1 MVSNFK
7 GKRALLVMVGVAVC
21 LMLMITPVCAKKIF
35 KLAHG
40 DIEDP
45 YLSPDAAAAIVFKSL
60 VDSGTNGEIEVQI
73 FPGLVL
79 GKERELMEQLKNGLI
94 QGNIAS
100 VGGMAPFWPLV
111 GVLDTPFAFPN
122 FSVAYDVMDGW
133 FGEKLKK
140 SILEK
145 TGMRCLEITD
155 ANGFFNLT
163 NSIRPIKTVAD
174 VKGIKF
180 RTMTLPSHIAFFKS
194 MGASAIPVSWA
205 EIYTSLQTGVVDGQ
219 HNPLG
224 YIISGKV
231 HEVQKY
237 LTLTRHIL
245 ATHWFMVNE
254 DFMKSLSEDNRK
266 VVIDA
271 AHVANMA
278 SRGITRIVGATDKGL
293 PFLMK
298 HLKVYQPTSAE
309 LKTFADVTI
318 PAAREFIKESL
329 GQEGVDLQ
337 GDLLKAIAESKKKLG
352 Y

>member
-1 MVSNFK
+1 MINF
-7 GKRALLVMVGVAVC
+7 GKKRGLLVLAGLAIC
-21 LMLMITPVCAKKIF
+21 LTLMITPAYAKKIF

-60 VDSGTNGEIEVQI
+60 VDSGTNGEVEVQI

-79 GKERELMEQLKNGLI
+79 GKERELMEQLKNNLI
-94 QGNIAS
+94 QGNLAS

-111 GVLDTPFAFPN
+111 GVLDTPFAVPN
-122 FSVAYDVMDGW
+122 FSVAYDVLDGW
-133 FGEKLKK
+133 FGDKLKK
-140 SILEK
+140 SIFEK
-145 TGMRCLEITD
+145 TGLRCLEITD

-163 NSIRPIKTVAD
+163 NSVRPVKTVED

-194 MGASAIPVSWA
+194 MGASAIPISWA

-254 DFMKSLSEDNRK
+254 DFLNSLSEENRK

-278 SRGITRIVGATDKGL
+278 SRGISRIVGSTEKGL

-298 HLKVYQPTSAE
+298 HLEVYQPTSAE
-309 LKTFADVTI
+309 LKSFSDVTI
-318 PAAREFIKESL
+318 PEAQKFIEKAL
-329 GQEGVDLQ
+329 GKEGVALQ
-337 GDLLKAIAESKKKLG
+337 NDFLKAIEESKKKLG

>member
-1 MVSNFK
+1 MRRFNFRK
-7 GKRALLVMVGVAVC
+7 SAILFVITAIC
-21 LMLMITPVCAKKIF
+21 LTFVVTPAFAKKIF

-45 YLSPDAAAAIVFKSL
+45 YLSPDAAAAVVFKSM
-60 VDSGTNGEIEVQI
+60 VDSGTNGEVEVQI

-79 GKERELMEQLKNGLI
+79 GKERELNEQLTNGLI

-100 VGGMAPFWPLV
+100 VGGVAPFWPLV

-122 FSVAYDVMDGW
+122 FSVAYDVLDGP
-133 FGEKLKK
+133 FGDKLKQ
-140 SILEK
+140 SILDK
-145 TGMRCLEITD
+145 TGLRCLEITD

-163 NSIRPIKTVAD
+163 NSVRPIKSIAD

-180 RTMTLPSHIAFFKS
+180 RTMTLPSHIAFFES
-194 MGASAIPVSWA
+194 MGASAIPISWA

-245 ATHWFMVNE
+245 ATHWFLANE
-254 DFMKSLSEDNRK
+254 DFLKSLSEDNQK
-266 VVIDA
+266 VVRDA

-278 SRGITRIVGATDKGL
+278 SRGITRIVGSTEKGL

-298 HLKVYQPTSAE
+298 YLEVYQPTSAE
-309 LKTFADVTI
+309 LNTFAEATI
-318 PAAREFIKESL
+318 PAAQGFIKKTL
-329 GQEGVDLQ
+329 GDEGAALQ
-337 GDLLKAIAESKKKLG
+337 DDMLKAIEASKKKLG
-352 Y
+352 F

>member
-1 MVSNFK
+1 MRRFNFK
-7 GKRALLVMVGVAVC
+7 RSAVLFALMAIC
-21 LMLMITPVCAKKIF
+21 LMFVVTPAFAKTIF

-45 YLSPDAAAAIVFKSL
+45 YLSPDAAAATVFKSM
-60 VDSGTNGEIEVQI
+60 VDSGTNGEVEVQI

-79 GKERELMEQLKNGLI
+79 GKERELNEQLTNGLI

-100 VGGMAPFWPLV
+100 VGGVAPFWPLV

-122 FSVAYDVMDGW
+122 FSVAYDVLDGE
-133 FGEKLKK
+133 FGDKLKQ
-140 SILEK
+140 SILDK
-145 TGMRCLEITD
+145 TGLRCLEITD

-163 NSIRPIKTVAD
+163 NSVRPIHTVAD

-180 RTMTLPSHIAFFKS
+180 RTMTLPSHIAFFES
-194 MGASAIPVSWA
+194 MSASAIPISWA

-245 ATHWFMVNE
+245 ATHWFLANE
-254 DFMKSLSEDNRK
+254 DFLKSLSEDNQK
-266 VVIDA
+266 VVRDA

-278 SRGITRIVGATDKGL
+278 SRGITRIVGSTEKGL

-298 HLKVYQPTSAE
+298 YLEVYQPTSAE
-309 LKTFADVTI
+309 LKTFSDVTI
-318 PAAREFIKESL
+318 PAAKEFIKKSL
-329 GQEGVDLQ
+329 GDEGAALQEDMLNSIE
-337 GDLLKAIAESKKKLG
+337 ASKKKLG